1 MFMKEILLKEKA
13 IIFLVFS
20 FHDTIHTKLNE
31 AYKWF
36 FGFLSLC
43 SILTSISTV
52 LKAPSQLPSQKL
64 PERTLWNWYL
74 KPT

>member
-31 AYKWF
+31 AYK
-36 FGFLSLC
+36 
-43 SILTSISTV
+43 
-52 LKAPSQLPSQKL
+52 
-64 PERTLWNWYL
+64 
-74 KPT
+74 